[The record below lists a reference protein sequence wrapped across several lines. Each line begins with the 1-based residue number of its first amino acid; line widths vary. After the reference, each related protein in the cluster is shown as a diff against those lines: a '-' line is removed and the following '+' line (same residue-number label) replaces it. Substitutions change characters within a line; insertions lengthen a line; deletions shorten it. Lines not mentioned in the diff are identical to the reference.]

1 MASAGEPAGS
11 WRVQSAT
18 HSHATSDLTWP
29 VRCEDIALEFARTA
43 KERTEAPLKGVGLCR
58 AIQKNSKN
66 SLFVNG
72 SLVYIPRMENDPSDQ
87 TRRVLGITTDTW
99 MLIGQLAALLA
110 LAAALVGLQS
120 LL

>member
-1 MASAGEPAGS
+1 
-11 WRVQSAT
+11 
-18 HSHATSDLTWP
+18 
-29 VRCEDIALEFARTA
+29 
-43 KERTEAPLKGVGLCR
+43 
-58 AIQKNSKN
+58 
-66 SLFVNG
+66 
-72 SLVYIPRMENDPSDQ
+72 MENDPADG